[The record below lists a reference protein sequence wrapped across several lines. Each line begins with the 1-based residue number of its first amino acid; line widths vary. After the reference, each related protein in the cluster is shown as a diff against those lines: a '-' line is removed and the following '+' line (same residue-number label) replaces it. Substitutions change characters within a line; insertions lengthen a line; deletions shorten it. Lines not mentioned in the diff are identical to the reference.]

1 MRGRG
6 GGGSPHKKVMLIS
19 NPGPKYHWYMSMK
32 ISLDDIFSM
41 LGRPLGSVFGMN
53 DQNDNAY
60 VRFHINS
67 DFVHGL
73 VNVFCWYS
81 SEKLIL

>member
-1 MRGRG
+1 
-6 GGGSPHKKVMLIS
+6 
-19 NPGPKYHWYMSMK
+19 MSMK

-67 DFVHGL
+67 DA
-73 VNVFCWYS
+73 WA
-81 SEKLIL
+81 SECILLI